1 MNDAVEIQNFSQ
13 SEIQKGYLMQKRKK
27 KTPHIFLHFSNI
39 WKVIY

>member
-13 SEIQKGYLMQKRKK
+13 SEIQKGYLMQKKK